1 MIFEISSCEILQL
14 KYHRVILYD
23 IMFNNLSDLSSVHT
37 VKGEIRV
44 NEANLKKYAN
54 LFVRAGGNVQKGQL
68 VIISCA
74 VDAAYFGRLVRDA
87 AYEAGASEVNIDWI
101 DETTTRARY
110 LHGAPEIFDVYE
122 DWRVQ
127 KLKTQDDKGAVYLH
141 IVSSDPDN
149 LAGVEPDRL
158 RRFSIAAQTATKEHS
173 ALTMSSTLRWSIVA
187 IPSPKWAKKVFPGLT
202 EADAID
208 KLWEL
213 IIKAARADGADPVAD
228 WQKHDA
234 TFARLIEYLNGQ
246 NFASL
251 RFKTGIGS
259 DFTVGLVQNHVWDG
273 GSDADKQ
280 GIRFFPNIPTEEI
293 FTMPHREKA
302 EGRVV
307 ASMPLSHQ
315 GNLIEGFEMTFKD
328 GKVVGYKADKNQE
341 TLKNIIE
348 MDEGAARLGE
358 VALVANSSPIGQM
371 NTLFY
376 NTLFDENAS
385 AHLAL
390 GKAYPKNMKDGDN
403 MSTEELVA
411 KGGNDSL
418 THVDFMF
425 GTADMSITGIKA
437 DGTEVL
443 FFENGEYI
451 V

>member
-1 MIFEISSCEILQL
+1 M
-14 KYHRVILYD
+14 
-23 IMFNNLSDLSSVHT
+23 
-37 VKGEIRV
+37 
-44 NEANLKKYAN
+44 NEAKLKKYAD

-68 VIISCA
+68 VIISCM

-87 AYEAGASEVNIDWI
+87 AYDAGASDVRIDWL
-101 DETTTRARY
+101 DDTTTRAMY
-110 LHGAPEIFDVYE
+110 LNGASEIFDEYP
-122 DWRVQ
+122 DWKVQ
-127 KLKTQDDKGAVYLH
+127 KFKEQDDKGAVYLH
-141 IVSSDPDN
+141 IISSDPDN

-158 RRFSIAAQTATKEHS
+158 RRLSIATQTATKEHA

-187 IPSPKWAKKVFPGLT
+187 IPSSKWATKVFPSLA
-202 EADAID
+202 EAEAID

-213 IIKAARADGADPVAD
+213 ILKASRADGADPVAD
-228 WQKHDA
+228 WQKHDK
-234 TFARLIEYLNGQ
+234 TFAKNIEYLNGQ

-273 GSDADKQ
+273 GSDSDKND
-280 GIRFFPNIPTEEI
+280 IRFFPNIPTEEI
-293 FTMPHREKA
+293 FTMPHREIA

-315 GNLIEGFEMTFKD
+315 GSLIEGFEMTFKD
-328 GKVVGYKADKNQE
+328 GKVVSYKADKNQE

-348 MDEGAARLGE
+348 MDDGAARLGE
-358 VALVANSSPIGQM
+358 VAIVANSSPIGQM

-390 GKAYPKNMKDGDN
+390 GRAYPKNMKDGDKLT
-403 MSTEELVA
+403 TEELVA
-411 KGGNDSL
+411 KGGNYSL

-425 GTADMSITGIKA
+425 GTADMCITGIKA

-443 FFENGEYI
+443 FFENGEFI

>member
-1 MIFEISSCEILQL
+1 MNETKL
-14 KYHRVILYD
+14 K
-23 IMFNNLSDLSSVHT
+23 N
-37 VKGEIRV
+37 
-44 NEANLKKYAN
+44 YAN
-54 LFVRAGGNVQKGQL
+54 LFVRAGGNVQNGQL
-68 VIISCA
+68 VMISCA

-87 AYEAGASEVNIDWI
+87 AYDAGASDVRIDWA
-101 DETTTRARY
+101 DDTTTRAMY
-110 LHGAPEIFDVYE
+110 LNGASEIFDAYQ

-127 KLKTQDDKGAVYLH
+127 KFKEQDDKGAVYLH
-141 IVSSDPDN
+141 ILSSDPDN

-158 RRFSIAAQTATKEHS
+158 RRFSIAAQTATKEHA

-187 IPSPKWAKKVFPGLT
+187 IPSPKWAKKVFPGLE
-202 EADAID
+202 EAEAVD

-213 IIKAARADGADPVAD
+213 ILEASRANGADSVAD

-234 TFARLIEYLNGQ
+234 TFTKLIDYLNGQ

-251 RFKTGIGS
+251 HFKTGIGS

-273 GSDADKQ
+273 GSDCDKQ
-280 GIRFFPNIPTEEI
+280 GTRFFPNIPTEEI
-293 FTMPHREKA
+293 FTMPHREMA
-302 EGRVV
+302 DGRVV

-328 GKVVGYKADKNQE
+328 GKVVSYKAEKNQE

-371 NTLFY
+371 KTLFY

-403 MSTEELVA
+403 LSTEELVA

-425 GTADMSITGIKA
+425 GTPDMCVTGIKA
-437 DGTEVL
+437 DGTKVL
-443 FFENGEYI
+443 FFENGEY
-451 V
+451 VV